1 MKDENYYLD
10 LFKEYRKMFNND
22 YSNEY
27 YLNIIKREFKFIIEH
42 NKEHLLTNSFI
53 FFISSSTD
61 PAYSLELL
69 NRYDI
74 HFTLGR
80 LRNYYDSVISLYR
93 FISSNII

>member
-27 YLNIIKREFKFIIEH
+27 YINIVKREFKFIIEH

-53 FFISSSTD
+53 LALASLNLLASIKSFI
-61 PAYSLELL
+61 LL
-69 NRYDI
+69 
-74 HFTLGR
+74 
-80 LRNYYDSVISLYR
+80 
-93 FISSNII
+93 